1 MNPHIATPWVG
12 LVGDATGTGG
22 GPGAGR
28 SRGASDRHG
37 PASPDASELL
47 ARMRA
52 GDREAA
58 CLFVSEFGEVIR
70 RRVRGK
76 LGRGMR
82 RLFDS
87 QEILSTLSR
96 RLDRYVRDGQV
107 RAGDTP
113 QLWGLVFKMVD
124 AALVDK
130 ARVYSRLRGIE
141 GEDSEFARSA
151 LRKFH
156 EKENQGDEGVELE
169 IDAAFRCLRSDADRE
184 LLAMWLNDVPFTQIA
199 ALLNTTPD
207 AARQRWKSIR
217 THLRSA
223 WLEEDKA

>member
-1 MNPHIATPWVG
+1 MSEHRG
-12 LVGDATGTGG
+12 E
-22 GPGAGR
+22 GP
-28 SRGASDRHG
+28 
-37 PASPDASELL
+37 PDAAELL
-47 ARMRA
+47 ARMRE

-58 CLFVSEFGEVIR
+58 SRFVSEFGEVIR

-130 ARVYSRLRGIE
+130 ARVYARLRGIE

-151 LRKFH
+151 LRRFS
-156 EKENQGDEGVELE
+156 EKEHQGDEGVELE
-169 IDAAFRCLRSDADRE
+169 IDSAFRCLRSDVDRE
-184 LLAMWLNDVPFTQIA
+184 LLAMWLNDVPFRQIA
-199 ALLNTTPD
+199 ALLNTTPE
-207 AARQRWKSIR
+207 AARQRWQSIR
-217 THLRSA
+217 AHLRRA